1 MRLVHSGD
9 SIFSNDVSFEN
20 TVGQIQFETD
30 RIYTGTL
37 EGKEEVGGFSR
48 VRLFIHQ
55 QAV

>member
-37 EGKEEVGGFSR
+37 EGKEEVGGAR
-48 VRLFIHQ
+48 I
-55 QAV
+55 